1 MVSEA
6 KNSLAIKVEK
16 RIDNGLNSVRT
27 APHGQLPCF
36 HYCFE
41 LIGET

>member
-16 RIDNGLNSVRT
+16 RIDNGLSSVHT
-27 APHGQLPCF
+27 ASHRQLPCF